1 MKVHLDLSLLRLIL
15 HLIPVVN
22 FGSFSKTFYLIS
34 AKSSFFFNK
43 GAHKTIILIA
53 IDTHLF
59 STHRNDNILN
69 EIVIIYTSYI
79 KLVDGS
85 QTTSNLEL
93 S

>member
-15 HLIPVVN
+15 HLIPVFN
-22 FGSFSKTFYLIS
+22 FGSFSKTFYLIC
-34 AKSSFFFNK
+34 AKSSFFNK

-53 IDTHLF
+53 TNTHLF

-69 EIVIIYTSYI
+69 EIVIIYSSYI

-85 QTTSNLEL
+85 QTTSIL
-93 S
+93 